1 MRAAIAIV
9 IFAVAGAAAA
19 QSSTP
24 ASSPAGLWK
33 TVNEKGEAEGLV
45 RIVEV
50 AGEFRAT
57 VEKVYSPPAPEAQPR
72 CVDCT
77 GELKDKPVI
86 GMQILRG
93 LRWDGSEYSGGEILD
108 PNNGKFY
115 RCLMRVVDE
124 GRKLEVR
131 GYIGI
136 SLFGRTQVWLRD

>member
-1 MRAAIAIV
+1 
-9 IFAVAGAAAA
+9 
-19 QSSTP
+19 
-24 ASSPAGLWK
+24 
-33 TVNEKGEAEGLV
+33 VNEKGEPEGLV
-45 RIVEV
+45 RIIEV

-57 VEKVYSPPAPEAQPR
+57 VEKVFSPPAPEADPR

-93 LRWDGSEYSGGEILD
+93 LRWDGEQYSGGEILD

-115 RCLMRVVDE
+115 RCLMRVVDG

-136 SLFGRTQVWLRD
+136 SLLGRTQVWLRD

>member
-1 MRAAIAIV
+1 MRIAIGIV
-9 IFAVAGAAAA
+9 IFAITGAAAA

-24 ASSPAGLWK
+24 VGLWK
-33 TVNEKGEAEGLV
+33 TVNEKGQPEGLV
-45 RIVEV
+45 RITEV

-57 VEKVYSPPAPEAQPR
+57 VEKVYSPPAPVAEPR
-72 CVDCT
+72 CLDCT
-77 GELKDKPVI
+77 GELKDKPVV

-93 LRWDGSEYSGGEILD
+93 MRWDGEQYAGGEILD

>member
-1 MRAAIAIV
+1 MRIAIAIV
-9 IFAVAGAAAA
+9 IFAAAGSAAA

-24 ASSPAGLWK
+24 VGLWK
-33 TVNEKGEAEGLV
+33 TVNEKGEPEGLV
-45 RIVEV
+45 RIIEV
-50 AGEFRAT
+50 AGELRGT
-57 VEKVYSPPAPEAQPR
+57 VEKVYSPPAPEAAPR
-72 CVDCT
+72 CVPCT

-93 LRWDGSEYSGGEILD
+93 LRWDGEQYSGGEILD

-115 RCLMRVVDE
+115 RCLMRVADG

-136 SLFGRTQVWLRD
+136 SLLGRTQVWLRD

>member
-1 MRAAIAIV
+1 MRIAIGIV
-9 IFAVAGAAAA
+9 IFAITGAAAA

-24 ASSPAGLWK
+24 VGLWK
-33 TVNEKGEAEGLV
+33 TVNEKGQPEGLV
-45 RIVEV
+45 RITEV

-57 VEKVYSPPAPEAQPR
+57 VEKVYSPPAPVAEPR
-72 CVDCT
+72 CLDCT

-93 LRWDGSEYSGGEILD
+93 MRWDGEQYAGGEILD

>member
-1 MRAAIAIV
+1 MRIAIAIV

-24 ASSPAGLWK
+24 VGLWK
-33 TVNEKGEAEGLV
+33 TVNEKGEPEGLV
-45 RIVEV
+45 RIIEV

-57 VEKVYSPPAPEAQPR
+57 VEKVYSPPAPVAEPK
-72 CVDCT
+72 CLDCT

-86 GMQILRG
+86 GMQIVRG
-93 LRWDGSEYSGGEILD
+93 LRWDGEQYSGGEILD

-115 RCLMRVVDE
+115 RCLMRLADG

-136 SLFGRTQVWLRD
+136 SLLGRTQVWLRD

>member
-1 MRAAIAIV
+1 MRIAIAIV
-9 IFAVAGAAAA
+9 IFAITGTAAA

-24 ASSPAGLWK
+24 SFSPAGLWK
-33 TVNEKGEAEGLV
+33 TVNEKGEPEGLV
-45 RIVEV
+45 RITEV

-57 VEKVYSPPAPEAQPR
+57 VEKVYSPPAPVAEPR
-72 CVDCT
+72 CLDCT

-93 LRWDGSEYSGGEILD
+93 MRWDGEQYAGGEILD

-115 RCLMRVVDE
+115 RCLMRVVDD
-124 GRKLEVR
+124 GRRLEVR

>member
-1 MRAAIAIV
+1 MRIAIAIV
-9 IFAVAGAAAA
+9 IFAATGVAAA

-24 ASSPAGLWK
+24 VGLWK
-33 TVNEKGEAEGLV
+33 TVNEKGQPEGLV
-45 RIVEV
+45 RITEV

-57 VEKVYSPPAPEAQPR
+57 VEKVYSPPAPVAEPR
-72 CVDCT
+72 CLDCT

-86 GMQILRG
+86 GLQILRG
-93 LRWDGSEYSGGEILD
+93 LRWDGEQYSGGEILD

-115 RCLMRVVDE
+115 RCLMRVVDD

-136 SLFGRTQVWLRD
+136 SLLGRTQVWLRD

>member
-1 MRAAIAIV
+1 MRIAIAIV
-9 IFAVAGAAAA
+9 IFAAAGAAAA

-24 ASSPAGLWK
+24 VGVWK
-33 TVNEKGEAEGLV
+33 TVNEKGEPEGLV
-45 RIVEV
+45 RIIEV
-50 AGEFRAT
+50 GGEFRGT
-57 VEKVYSPPAPEAQPR
+57 VEKVYSPPAPEPAPR
-72 CVDCT
+72 CVDCA

-93 LRWDGSEYSGGEILD
+93 LRWDGEQYSGGEILD

-115 RCLMRVVDE
+115 RCLMRLADG

-136 SLFGRTQVWLRD
+136 SLLGRTQVWLRD